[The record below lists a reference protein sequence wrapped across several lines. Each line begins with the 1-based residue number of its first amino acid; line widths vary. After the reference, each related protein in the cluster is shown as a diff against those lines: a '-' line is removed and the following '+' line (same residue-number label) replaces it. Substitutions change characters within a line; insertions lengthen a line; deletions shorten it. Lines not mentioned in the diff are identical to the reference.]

1 MWKKIKIKK
10 ILLTS
15 MIFAIGIIIN
25 IYIWY
30 YISVQNRKDII
41 DSKLMYAASNIENLL
56 PKDFHNKKME
66 KDDYYFDKL
75 YRVFTRMDI
84 EAKKMGVDYI
94 YTFIKKNNE
103 IYYTSL
109 SGNDE
114 EVREDSNAYYFH
126 PLKNTNDSSYNIIS
140 SIFDNPRIEFVD
152 SKDQWGEYHSVFMP
166 KTSGD
171 GTFYISGADISKKN
185 MYMELSKFLYLIMFS
200 VSSIIILSI
209 PLISAFKIYK
219 KNNDRG
225 LLDLIEYDK
234 FTGVYKREV
243 GFSFLEDCIRLYEMY
258 NIEFAIFIVDIN
270 GLKIVNSKEGLK
282 NGDALIKVL
291 ANILKQLNKDDIVF
305 RLNDDDFIVI
315 NTRFTDIRE
324 TDFLNRLINKV
335 KYFNHHNKRNLYLRL
350 HVVLMK
356 YENQGLDNF
365 IEAAMERL
373 AEAKKKGDYQE
384 ATIQYRIKEGLKKE
398 EFFVCYQPKV
408 NIINNKVSFEA
419 LIRWKNENGLIVPPD
434 DFIPIAEKSYL
445 IFLLTEF
452 VLDEVLKN
460 IEKYKLEISLN
471 ISPIILEKNSFL
483 LHIFE
488 KIKKFEFK
496 DYLTLEITEGVALRN
511 LENTIDKIKKFNEIG
526 VKFSMDDFGTGY
538 SSLSNLNILP
548 MSEVKVDKSFV
559 QMIEERPE
567 NRIIIE
573 MIVKLGDVLGFE
585 IVAEGVENIEHL
597 TILKTLG
604 CYIYQGY
611 YFDKAIPIEE
621 VLEKLENNSY
631 FKKIE

>member
-1 MWKKIKIKK
+1 MWKKIKIEK

-56 PKDFHNKKME
+56 PKDFHNKKMG

-225 LLDLIEYDK
+225 LMDLIEYDK

-315 NTRFTDIRE
+315 NTRFNDIRE

>member
-1 MWKKIKIKK
+1 MWKKIKIEK

-56 PKDFHNKKME
+56 PKDFHNKKMG

-152 SKDQWGEYHSVFMP
+152 SKDQWGEYHPVFMP

-225 LLDLIEYDK
+225 LMDLIEYDK

>member
-1 MWKKIKIKK
+1 MWKKIKIEK

-56 PKDFHNKKME
+56 PKDFHNKKMG

-94 YTFIKKNNE
+94 YTFIKKNNK

-225 LLDLIEYDK
+225 LMDLIEYDK

-350 HVVLMK
+350 HVILMK

-460 IEKYKLEISLN
+460 IEEYKLEISLN

>member
-1 MWKKIKIKK
+1 MWKKIKIEK

-152 SKDQWGEYHSVFMP
+152 SKDQWGEYHPVFMP

-225 LLDLIEYDK
+225 LMDLIEYDK

>member
-1 MWKKIKIKK
+1 MWKKIKIEK

-185 MYMELSKFLYLIMFS
+185 MYMELSKILYLIMFS

-225 LLDLIEYDK
+225 LMDLIEYDK

-408 NIINNKVSFEA
+408 NVINNKVSFEA

>member
-56 PKDFHNKKME
+56 PKDFHNKKMG

-225 LLDLIEYDK
+225 LMDLIEYDK

>member
-1 MWKKIKIKK
+1 MWKKIKIEK

-94 YTFIKKNNE
+94 YTFIKKKNE

-225 LLDLIEYDK
+225 LMDLIEYDK

-419 LIRWKNENGLIVPPD
+419 LIRWKNENGMIVPPD

>member
-1 MWKKIKIKK
+1 MWKKIKIEK

-30 YISVQNRKDII
+30 YISVQNRKDTI

-225 LLDLIEYDK
+225 LMDLIEYDK

-496 DYLTLEITEGVALRN
+496 NYLTLEITEGVALRN

>member
-225 LLDLIEYDK
+225 LMDLIEYDK

>member
-1 MWKKIKIKK
+1 MWKKIKIEK

-225 LLDLIEYDK
+225 LMDLIEYDK

-408 NIINNKVSFEA
+408 NVINNKVSFEA

>member
-1 MWKKIKIKK
+1 MWKKIKIEK

-56 PKDFHNKKME
+56 PKDFHNKKMG

-225 LLDLIEYDK
+225 LMDLIEYDK

>member
-1 MWKKIKIKK
+1 MWKKIKIEK

-56 PKDFHNKKME
+56 PKDFHNKKMG

-94 YTFIKKNNE
+94 YTFIKKKNE

-225 LLDLIEYDK
+225 LMDLIEYDK

>member
-1 MWKKIKIKK
+1 MWKKIKIEK

-56 PKDFHNKKME
+56 PKDFHNKKMG

-94 YTFIKKNNE
+94 YTFIKKKNE

-225 LLDLIEYDK
+225 LMDLIEYDK

-408 NIINNKVSFEA
+408 NVINNKVSFEA

>member
-225 LLDLIEYDK
+225 LMDLIEYDK

-335 KYFNHHNKRNLYLRL
+335 KYFNYHNKRNLYLRL

>member
-1 MWKKIKIKK
+1 
-10 ILLTS
+10 
-15 MIFAIGIIIN
+15 
-25 IYIWY
+25 
-30 YISVQNRKDII
+30 
-41 DSKLMYAASNIENLL
+41 
-56 PKDFHNKKME
+56 
-66 KDDYYFDKL
+66 
-75 YRVFTRMDI
+75 
-84 EAKKMGVDYI
+84 
-94 YTFIKKNNE
+94 
-103 IYYTSL
+103 
-109 SGNDE
+109 
-114 EVREDSNAYYFH
+114 
-126 PLKNTNDSSYNIIS
+126 
-140 SIFDNPRIEFVD
+140 
-152 SKDQWGEYHSVFMP
+152 MP

>member
-1 MWKKIKIKK
+1 
-10 ILLTS
+10 

-152 SKDQWGEYHSVFMP
+152 SKDQWGEYHPVFMP

-225 LLDLIEYDK
+225 LMDLIEYDK

-496 DYLTLEITEGVALRN
+496 NYLTLEITEGVALRN

>member
-1 MWKKIKIKK
+1 MWKKIKIEK

>member
-1 MWKKIKIKK
+1 MWKKIKIEK

-94 YTFIKKNNE
+94 YTFIKKKNE

-225 LLDLIEYDK
+225 LMDLIEYDK

-408 NIINNKVSFEA
+408 NVINNKVSFEA

>member
-1 MWKKIKIKK
+1 M
-10 ILLTS
+10 S
-15 MIFAIGIIIN
+15 G
-25 IYIWY
+25 
-30 YISVQNRKDII
+30 
-41 DSKLMYAASNIENLL
+41 
-56 PKDFHNKKME
+56 
-66 KDDYYFDKL
+66 
-75 YRVFTRMDI
+75 VFTRMDI
-84 EAKKMGVDYI
+84 ETKKMGVDYI

-373 AEAKKKGDYQE
+373 AEAKKKV
-384 ATIQYRIKEGLKKE
+384 IIKK
-398 EFFVCYQPKV
+398 
-408 NIINNKVSFEA
+408 
-419 LIRWKNENGLIVPPD
+419 
-434 DFIPIAEKSYL
+434 
-445 IFLLTEF
+445 LLF
-452 VLDEVLKN
+452 N
-460 IEKYKLEISLN
+460 IELR
-471 ISPIILEKNSFL
+471 
-483 LHIFE
+483 
-488 KIKKFEFK
+488 K
-496 DYLTLEITEGVALRN
+496 D
-511 LENTIDKIKKFNEIG
+511 
-526 VKFSMDDFGTGY
+526 
-538 SSLSNLNILP
+538 
-548 MSEVKVDKSFV
+548 
-559 QMIEERPE
+559 
-567 NRIIIE
+567 
-573 MIVKLGDVLGFE
+573 
-585 IVAEGVENIEHL
+585 
-597 TILKTLG
+597 
-604 CYIYQGY
+604 
-611 YFDKAIPIEE
+611 
-621 VLEKLENNSY
+621 
-631 FKKIE
+631 

>member
-1 MWKKIKIKK
+1 MWKKIKIEK

-30 YISVQNRKDII
+30 YISVQNRKDTI

-109 SGNDE
+109 SGNDK

-219 KNNDRG
+219 KNNDKG
-225 LLDLIEYDK
+225 LMDLIEYDK

-350 HVVLMK
+350 HVVQMK

-408 NIINNKVSFEA
+408 NVINNKVSFEA

-496 DYLTLEITEGVALRN
+496 NYLTLEITEGVALRN

>member
-1 MWKKIKIKK
+1 MWKKIKIEK

-41 DSKLMYAASNIENLL
+41 DSKLMYTATNIENLL
-56 PKDFHNKKME
+56 PKDFHNKKMG

-94 YTFIKKNNE
+94 YTFIKKKNE

>member
-1 MWKKIKIKK
+1 MWKKIKIEK

-56 PKDFHNKKME
+56 PKDFHNKKMG

-126 PLKNTNDSSYNIIS
+126 PLNNTNDSSYNIIS

-225 LLDLIEYDK
+225 LMDLIEYDK

-398 EFFVCYQPKV
+398 KFFVCYQPKV

>member
-1 MWKKIKIKK
+1 MWKKIKIEK

-219 KNNDRG
+219 KNNDKG
-225 LLDLIEYDK
+225 LMDLIEYDK

-408 NIINNKVSFEA
+408 NVINNKVSFEA

>member
-1 MWKKIKIKK
+1 MWKKIKIEK

-225 LLDLIEYDK
+225 LMDLIEYDK

-398 EFFVCYQPKV
+398 EFFVCY
-408 NIINNKVSFEA
+408 
-419 LIRWKNENGLIVPPD
+419 
-434 DFIPIAEKSYL
+434 
-445 IFLLTEF
+445 
-452 VLDEVLKN
+452 
-460 IEKYKLEISLN
+460 
-471 ISPIILEKNSFL
+471 
-483 LHIFE
+483 
-488 KIKKFEFK
+488 
-496 DYLTLEITEGVALRN
+496 
-511 LENTIDKIKKFNEIG
+511 
-526 VKFSMDDFGTGY
+526 
-538 SSLSNLNILP
+538 
-548 MSEVKVDKSFV
+548 
-559 QMIEERPE
+559 
-567 NRIIIE
+567 
-573 MIVKLGDVLGFE
+573 
-585 IVAEGVENIEHL
+585 
-597 TILKTLG
+597 
-604 CYIYQGY
+604 
-611 YFDKAIPIEE
+611 
-621 VLEKLENNSY
+621 
-631 FKKIE
+631 

>member
-1 MWKKIKIKK
+1 MWKKIKIEK

-408 NIINNKVSFEA
+408 NVINNKVSFEA

>member
-1 MWKKIKIKK
+1 MWKKIKIEK

-152 SKDQWGEYHSVFMP
+152 SKDQWGEYHPVFMP

-225 LLDLIEYDK
+225 LMDLIEYDK

-483 LHIFE
+483 AHIFD

-496 DYLTLEITEGVALRN
+496 EYLTLEITEGVALRN

>member
-225 LLDLIEYDK
+225 LMDLIEYDK

-324 TDFLNRLINKV
+324 TDLLNRLINKV

>member
-1 MWKKIKIKK
+1 
-10 ILLTS
+10 
-15 MIFAIGIIIN
+15 
-25 IYIWY
+25 
-30 YISVQNRKDII
+30 
-41 DSKLMYAASNIENLL
+41 
-56 PKDFHNKKME
+56 
-66 KDDYYFDKL
+66 
-75 YRVFTRMDI
+75 
-84 EAKKMGVDYI
+84 
-94 YTFIKKNNE
+94 
-103 IYYTSL
+103 
-109 SGNDE
+109 
-114 EVREDSNAYYFH
+114 
-126 PLKNTNDSSYNIIS
+126 
-140 SIFDNPRIEFVD
+140 
-152 SKDQWGEYHSVFMP
+152 
-166 KTSGD
+166 
-171 GTFYISGADISKKN
+171 
-185 MYMELSKFLYLIMFS
+185 
-200 VSSIIILSI
+200 
-209 PLISAFKIYK
+209 
-219 KNNDRG
+219 
-225 LLDLIEYDK
+225 
-234 FTGVYKREV
+234 
-243 GFSFLEDCIRLYEMY
+243 
-258 NIEFAIFIVDIN
+258 
-270 GLKIVNSKEGLK
+270 
-282 NGDALIKVL
+282 
-291 ANILKQLNKDDIVF
+291 
-305 RLNDDDFIVI
+305 
-315 NTRFTDIRE
+315 
-324 TDFLNRLINKV
+324 
-335 KYFNHHNKRNLYLRL
+335 
-350 HVVLMK
+350 
-356 YENQGLDNF
+356 
-365 IEAAMERL
+365 MERL

-408 NIINNKVSFEA
+408 NVINNKVSFEA

>member
-1 MWKKIKIKK
+1 MWKKIKIEK

-225 LLDLIEYDK
+225 LMDLIEYDK

-324 TDFLNRLINKV
+324 IDFLNRLINKV

>member
-1 MWKKIKIKK
+1 MWKKMKNER
-10 ILLTS
+10 ILVTS
-15 MIFAIGIIIN
+15 VIFGIGIVIN

-30 YISVQNRKDII
+30 CISVQNRKDII

-56 PKDFHNKKME
+56 PKDFHNKRME

-75 YRVFTRMDI
+75 YRIFTNMDI

-109 SGNDE
+109 SGDDE

-126 PLKNTNDSSYNIIS
+126 LLKDTNDSSYNIIND
-140 SIFDNPRIEFVD
+140 IFDNPRIEFVD
-152 SKDQWGEYHSVFMP
+152 SKDQWGEYHSIFMP
-166 KTSGD
+166 KTSED
-171 GTFYISGADISKKN
+171 GTLYISGADISKKN
-185 MYMELSKFLYLIMFS
+185 MYMELSKFIYLIMLS

-225 LLDLIEYDK
+225 LMDLIEYDK

-243 GFSFLEDCIRLYEMY
+243 GFRFLEDSIGLYEMH
-258 NIEFAIFIVDIN
+258 NIEFSIFIVDIN
-270 GLKIVNSKEGLK
+270 GLKEVNSKEGLK

-315 NTRFTDIRE
+315 NTRFSENKE
-324 TDFLNRLINKV
+324 TDFLNRLMNKV

-365 IEAAMERL
+365 VEAAMERL
-373 AEAKKKGDYQE
+373 AEAKKRGDYQE

-408 NIINNKVSFEA
+408 NVLDNKVSFEA
-419 LIRWKNENGLIVPPD
+419 LIRWKTDDGVIVSPD

-460 IEKYKLEISLN
+460 IDKYKLEISLN

-483 LHIFE
+483 IHIFE

-496 DYLTLEITEGVALRN
+496 EHLTLEITEGVALRN
-511 LENTIDKIKKFNEIG
+511 LENTIEKIKKFNEIG

-573 MIVKLGDVLGFE
+573 MIVKLGYVLGFK
-585 IVAEGVENIEHL
+585 IVAEGVESVEHL
-597 TILKTLG
+597 TILKKLG
-604 CYIYQGY
+604 CYIYQGF

-621 VLEKLENNSY
+621 VIEKLEDNSY
-631 FKKIE
+631 FKKTE

>member
-1 MWKKIKIKK
+1 MWKKIKIEK

-94 YTFIKKNNE
+94 YTFIKKKNE

-408 NIINNKVSFEA
+408 NVINNKVSFEA

>member
-225 LLDLIEYDK
+225 LMDLIEYDK

-270 GLKIVNSKEGLK
+270 GLKIVNSKEGIK

-324 TDFLNRLINKV
+324 TDLLNRLINKV

>member
-1 MWKKIKIKK
+1 MWKKIKIEK

-94 YTFIKKNNE
+94 YTFIKKKNE

-225 LLDLIEYDK
+225 LMDLIEYDK

>member
-1 MWKKIKIKK
+1 MWKKIKIEK

-225 LLDLIEYDK
+225 LMDLIEYDK